1 MAGQT
6 SDDSMKHDNPNTGPA
21 PVEAEPNAQREKT
34 FEPANPPAAVTAE
47 QQRMPE
53 KTAQDKVGDEMGD
66 AVDEVRKRL

>member
-6 SDDSMKHDNPNTGPA
+6 PNDSMKHDNPNTGPA
-21 PVEAEPNAQREKT
+21 PVEAEPNTQREKT
-34 FEPANPPAAVTAE
+34 YQPANPPAAVTAE

-53 KTAQDKVGDEMGD
+53 KTAQEKVDREMGK

>member
-6 SDDSMKHDNPNTGPA
+6 PNDSMKHENPNTGPE
-21 PVEAEPNAQREKT
+21 PVGAEPNAQREKT
-34 FEPANPPAAVTAE
+34 YQPANPPAAVTAE

-53 KTAQDKVGDEMGD
+53 KTAQDKVESDMGD

>member
-6 SDDSMKHDNPNTGPA
+6 PDDSMKHDNPNTGPE

-34 FEPANPPAAVTAE
+34 YQAPIPPAAVTAE

-53 KTAQDKVGDEMGD
+53 KTAQDKVESEMGN

>member
-6 SDDSMKHDNPNTGPA
+6 TDDSMKRDNPNTGPE

-34 FEPANPPAAVTAE
+34 FKPANPPAAVTAE

-53 KTAQDKVGDEMGD
+53 KTAQDKVESEMSQ